1 MTRTDYWQH
10 PPGLSQGIVHYGGQ
24 TFRNYTIGPGYCLLT
39 WSIYEGQDRLDVP
52 MLEVVSHVLLVMSI
66 LSVLVLIWFRKRP
79 TKELLL
85 QDSWGTVRVSDCAIR
100 LYNFV
105 GMADL
110 LMAILTLLLMTAPIP
125 HEDDFAHWVYTCAR
139 AALARHMPPSRL
151 TRRPSPSPSFPVPP
165 FLFRPPADKFPS
177 PLTRSQRVGC
187 STTCRGSAACTTACL
202 RASGCS
208 GQCSCC
214 SSSSA
219 FARVPSLAS
228 PPSTT

>member
-100 LYNFV
+100 LDNCV
-105 GMADL
+105 GMAAL

-151 TRRPSPSPSFPVPP
+151 TRRPSPSPSFTVPP
-165 FLFRPPADKFPS
+165 FLFRPP
-177 PLTRSQRVGC
+177 R
-187 STTCRGSAACTTACL
+187 
-202 RASGCS
+202 
-208 GQCSCC
+208 
-214 SSSSA
+214 
-219 FARVPSLAS
+219 
-228 PPSTT
+228 